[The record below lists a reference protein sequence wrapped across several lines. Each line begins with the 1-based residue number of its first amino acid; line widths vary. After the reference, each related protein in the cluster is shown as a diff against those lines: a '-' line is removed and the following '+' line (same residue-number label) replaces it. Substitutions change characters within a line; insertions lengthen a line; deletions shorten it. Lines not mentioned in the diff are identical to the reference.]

1 MFVEM
6 TCNCGASFQMD
17 VETSESTLMMFA
29 HKFTTSH
36 ELCGYM
42 APTAQ
47 DISEKTK
54 RYDITYRER
63 KNEPEEM

>member
-1 MFVEM
+1 
-6 TCNCGASFQMD
+6 MD
-17 VETSESTLMMFA
+17 VEAENTVLMFA